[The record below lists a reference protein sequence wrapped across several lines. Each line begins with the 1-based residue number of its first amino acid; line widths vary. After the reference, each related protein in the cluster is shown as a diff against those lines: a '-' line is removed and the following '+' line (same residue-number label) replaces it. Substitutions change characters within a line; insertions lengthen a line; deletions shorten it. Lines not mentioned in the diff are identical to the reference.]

1 MSSTDACPICTMTDL
16 LRGDDHIECAT
27 CGHEWTP
34 SADDGP
40 LEVRDANGTLLAD
53 GDSIVLVQGVPLNG
67 KANAFKAGTKI
78 KGIRLVSG
86 DHEIDCKVEGRSIL
100 LKAQFVK
107 KA

>member
-1 MSSTDACPICTMTDL
+1 MTDL
-16 LRGDDHIECAT
+16 LVSGDHVECAT
-27 CGHEWTP
+27 CGHEWTA
-34 SADDGP
+34 SVDDAD
-40 LEVRDANGTLLAD
+40 LVVRDANGTVLAN

-78 KGIRLVSG
+78 KSIRLVRG
-86 DHEIDCKVEGRSIL
+86 DHEIDCKVDGRSIL